1 MTDKEK
7 AELELSLSLI
17 DQAIATEQ
25 TTKSTKD
32 LNDAID
38 IEVDASLNLTNSK
51 EKITDQ
57 MQDLEYSLSEQ
68 NKAEKQYLNA
78 LDRRLEIERKIG
90 LIDYQQI
97 DKNLHD
103 KIVGEL
109 EQRLKR
115 EQEKNKSD
123 TESDKKDEDSEKT
136 KRKSES
142 DYLKQAEEMHKK
154 RKGVFQRI
162 SEGHKNYMSNSSSLA
177 GRIAMGALGKG
188 TSELMSAIDSA
199 TDAIPGGRQVKQV
212 GGFIRDQYREA
223 KERKRQEKIQDTAK
237 FLREKDNRRPPET
250 SEEKKQRDNQKQGTK
265 GIFKLGDKL
274 DGITKFL
281 KGMLETMTFMNI
293 LKGVLSFLS
302 NPITLL
308 ITAIGTA
315 LAVAFKNIDLK
326 KLLTDI
332 RDFIEG
338 VQTKIS
344 EFITTF
350 KNGVYKLAR
359 KLGIE
364 LPDSWAPLDE
374 QGNIIETPEEAQQ
387 REAIEDYNNIP
398 DTGVTFGPKSVQEAQ
413 GNKEKSSATF
423 SGNSL
428 ANAAQ
433 SSLDT
438 KLATEDSS
446 FVREK
451 QLTDE
456 ELLRLDEQQIKSINE
471 EAKKLYEDP
480 FDNSVPII
488 GEDGKIQLHPNPDNN
503 EDIKFANERRYQFAM
518 GEIDGT
524 MGSETDFRE
533 LQKQAD
539 AKRDAEMNQQNASSV
554 GVQAN
559 NATSNTTIN
568 NNSTPNK
575 LFGFSPWQHT
585 STGTE
590 SRGAIK

>member
-7 AELELSLSLI
+7 AEIELSLSLI
-17 DQAIATEQ
+17 DQAIASDNA
-25 TTKSTKD
+25 TKSTKD

-38 IEVDASLNLTNSK
+38 IEVDASLNLTDKK
-51 EKITDQ
+51 EKVTDQ
-57 MQDLEYSLSEQ
+57 MSDLEYSLSEQ

-90 LIDYQQI
+90 LVDYEQV
-97 DKNLHD
+97 DKSLHD
-103 KIVGEL
+103 KIVNEL

-115 EQEKNKSD
+115 EQEKNKSE
-123 TESDKKDEDSEKT
+123 TESNKKDEDFEKQ

-162 SEGHKNYMSNSSSLA
+162 SEGHKNYMSNSSSLT
-177 GRIAMGALGKG
+177 GRLAMGALGKG
-188 TSELMSAIDSA
+188 SSELLSAIDNA
-199 TDAIPGGRQVKQV
+199 TDMIPGGKQVKQV

-223 KERKRQEKIQDTAK
+223 KERKRQEQIQKTAG
-237 FLREKDNRRPPET
+237 FLREKDSRKPPET
-250 SEEKKQRDNQKQGTK
+250 SEEKKRNENQKQGTK

-274 DGITKFL
+274 DGISKFL
-281 KGMLETMTFMNI
+281 KGMLETMTFMNV
-293 LKGVLSFLS
+293 LKGILSFLS

-308 ITAIGTA
+308 ITAIAGA
-315 LAVAFKNIDLK
+315 LAVAFKEIDLK

-332 RDFIEG
+332 RDFIES
-338 VQTKIS
+338 VQNRIS

-350 KNGVYKLAR
+350 KNGVYKLAK

-374 QGNIIETPEEAQQ
+374 HGNIIETPEEAQQ
-387 REAIEDYNNIP
+387 REAIEDYNNVP
-398 DTGVTFGPKSVQEAQ
+398 DSGFSFGPKSVQESNA
-413 GNKEKSSATF
+413 NKEKSSAQF
-423 SGNSL
+423 EGNSL
-428 ANAAQ
+428 ANAVSTA
-433 SSLDT
+433 SNT
-438 KLATEDSS
+438 TTATEDSN

-471 EAKKLYEDP
+471 EASRLYEDP
-480 FDNSVPII
+480 YDNSVPII
-488 GEDGKIQLHPNPDNN
+488 GDDGKIQLHPNPENK

-518 GEIDGT
+518 GEINGT
-524 MGSETDFRE
+524 TGSETDFRE

-539 AKRDAEMNQQNASSV
+539 AKREAELNQKASSSV